1 MSEAFSHE
9 IVVGDADI
17 DFVGHASNISVVRWV
32 QETALAHS
40 SAVGLDIDAYKRIG
54 AIFVVVRHEVDYLR
68 AAFLGDTLEG
78 RTWVPRV
85 MTAKVFRSTEFT
97 RKADGQVV
105 AKGVTTWAFMEIAT
119 GRPLRIPQPVRTAF
133 GWDEVD
139 PGPL

>member
-1 MSEAFSHE
+1 MSEAFLHE
-9 IVVGDADI
+9 IVVGDSDI

-68 AAFLGDTLEG
+68 AAFLGDVIDG

-85 MTAKVFRSTEFT
+85 MTAKVFRATEFT
-97 RKADGQVV
+97 RKSDGQVI
-105 AKGVTTWAFMEIAT
+105 AKGMTTWAFMEIAT

-133 GWDEVD
+133 GWDEVS
-139 PGPL
+139 PAAS